1 MFTGIRLRNYKSL
14 VNFSADFTHRK
25 NQAKKIII
33 IYGENGI
40 GKSNLASSFYTL
52 IDSMKTLSIR
62 KVIQVFIEKREENS
76 KINENF
82 MKHLYRNLR
91 DTESII
97 SNCKTIN
104 SKGNMEL
111 EFNFI
116 IDGKK
121 GSYLLVYDDSRLIHE
136 KLSFVLNKNKTI
148 LFDLSDETKNIN
160 KNLFLDQEYENEIK
174 DLIKRYQGKHS
185 LLSIIVN
192 ELEEKD
198 KGYLKEK
205 IHRSLIEVISFFMR
219 MSIKEKSGEV
229 AERGK
234 MGLSHLILGN
244 LTDGKINI
252 EEESELDKAE
262 RFLNLFFTY
271 MYSDIKEVFYKR
283 YREDNQ
289 IKYELFFRKK
299 IYNQIIDVNYEL
311 ESTGTQHLITILP
324 FLLMCIEG
332 SVVVIDEIDAG
343 IHDLLINTIL
353 NSIIDSINGQLIVTT
368 HNTMLLDSKI
378 SPENIYTFVVDRNAN
393 KELVNIADFEN
404 RTHPYLNYRK
414 RYLEGMYGGIPH
426 IEDIDFDELHDIFEE

>member
-82 MKHLYRNLR
+82 MKHLSRNLR

-174 DLIKRYQGKHS
+174 DLIKMYQGKHS

-198 KGYLKEK
+198 KGYLKAK

-426 IEDIDFDELHDIFEE
+426 IEDIDFDELHNIFEE